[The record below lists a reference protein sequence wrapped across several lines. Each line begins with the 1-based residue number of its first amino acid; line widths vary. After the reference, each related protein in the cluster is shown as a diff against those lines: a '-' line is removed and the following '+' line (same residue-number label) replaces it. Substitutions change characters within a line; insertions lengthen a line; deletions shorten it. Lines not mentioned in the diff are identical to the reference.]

1 MKYLSICSGI
11 EAASVAEKRC
21 GKCSAVKALDSYHRQ
36 PSGKHGRLHRRV
48 HGLKL
53 GSLGIDER
61 LDAPNYFRRSH
72 MQHLS

>member
-1 MKYLSICSGI
+1 MYNAIDLLDII
-11 EAASVAEKRC
+11 EERVGEDTEVNMTKFVATR
-21 GKCSAVKALDSYHRQ
+21 SPHY
-36 PSGKHGRLHRRV
+36 HGRLHRRV